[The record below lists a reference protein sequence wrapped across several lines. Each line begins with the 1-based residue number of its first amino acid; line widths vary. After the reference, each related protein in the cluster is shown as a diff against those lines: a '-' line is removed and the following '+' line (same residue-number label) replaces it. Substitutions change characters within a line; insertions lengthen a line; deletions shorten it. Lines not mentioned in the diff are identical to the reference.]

1 MAIPVQTIEQEM
13 QNPGLLLSSDPIR
26 HALQAAKHVS
36 MQEMGDSVEA
46 YVFLIYSY
54 GIVGGY
60 HGAAPSQ

>member
-1 MAIPVQTIEQEM
+1 M